1 MKKVI
6 FIFQVAKFNSE
17 ASSIFFQ
24 TNQISVNSLPQHH
37 DTQFYWGN
45 SESSPEERAE
55 GKNWIEYLKS
65 QGWNCWRLYLA
76 VTRDQLTP
84 DSSISRPW
92 IDPQHTRPSPRNV
105 ERAERKTERLDRV
118 REPFWT
124 RVFSLSNEQFVR
136 QLNSGWVGRFRVTEM
151 DNLSGSIS
159 VFDLLVRKK
168 EFMDLNMKH
177 RQTNQLANNVGP
189 TSFSEEY
196 LLILNS
202 IKIKGKK
209 NRFKYRMK
217 NISRQY
223 RKEMKHFNLDNGFQT
238 ITKNE
243 GVFHF
248 WSNIPYDLM

>member
-1 MKKVI
+1 M
-6 FIFQVAKFNSE
+6 
-17 ASSIFFQ
+17 
-24 TNQISVNSLPQHH
+24 
-37 DTQFYWGN
+37 
-45 SESSPEERAE
+45 
-55 GKNWIEYLKS
+55 
-65 QGWNCWRLYLA
+65 
-76 VTRDQLTP
+76 
-84 DSSISRPW
+84 
-92 IDPQHTRPSPRNV
+92 
-105 ERAERKTERLDRV
+105 
-118 REPFWT
+118 
-124 RVFSLSNEQFVR
+124 
-136 QLNSGWVGRFRVTEM
+136 GRFRVTEM

-248 WSNIPYDLM
+248 